1 MKDEGASSISHFS
14 AFAIVVLLFEVRVRV
29 RDLIF
34 VNMAL
39 IARQLHY

>member
-1 MKDEGASSISHFS
+1 MNELLVSLIFLLLPLS
-14 AFAIVVLLFEVRVRV
+14 VLLFEVRVRV